1 MTVKRI
7 GGGKD
12 AQGKPAAKPVPAAKA
27 VLDMAKRVR
36 DKVFES
42 DNLALPTE
50 PKEVDQ
56 NLGHYI
62 ALLYGQPGIG
72 KTTCCASWPNAIF
85 FETEPGLKGKR
96 VFSLNDE
103 NGGVID
109 WTVFRAGVDLIC
121 QGGHQFETVII
132 DTADRA
138 YDMALDWVCR
148 ERGIEYPGEDANDF
162 GKSWRAVKVEFLE
175 QVNRLAQKVGVVFTS
190 HAKESEIKG
199 RSGEKF
205 SRIIPSMSNQA
216 RQVIEA
222 LVDFAFYAE
231 YFKDDSGDVV
241 RVFVCQGDET
251 IWAKTRETPGGEFP
265 RFMPLMKRGFYES
278 VNEAFMGKNRGLDIS
293 QLQVGKMTSKTAG
306 TMVAVEK
313 AKAAREKA
321 AAGKGEK

>member
-1 MTVKRI
+1 MKGENMTVKKI

-12 AQGKPAAKPVPAAKA
+12 AQGKPAAKPIPAVKP
-27 VLDMAKRVR
+27 KVR
-36 DKVFES
+36 GQVQVQDRKTYS
-42 DNLALPTE
+42 LPTQ
-50 PKEVDQ
+50 PKEVDM

-72 KTTCCASWPNAIF
+72 KTTCCSSWPNAIF

-96 VFSLNDE
+96 VFSFNDE
-103 NGGVID
+103 AGITD
-109 WTVFRAGVDLIC
+109 WSIFRAGVDLIVA
-121 QGGHQFETVII
+121 GGHQFETVII

-138 YDMALDWVCR
+138 YDMCMDWVCQ

-162 GKSWRAVKVEFLE
+162 GKSWRAVKIEFLE
-175 QVNRLAQKVGVVFTS
+175 QINRLAQKVGVVFTS
-190 HAKESEIKG
+190 HAKESEIKD
-199 RSGEKF
+199 RSGNKY

-216 RQVIEA
+216 RGVIEA

-231 YFKDDSGDVV
+231 YFKDRAGEDI

-251 IWAKTRETPGGEFP
+251 IWAKARETPGGDFP
-265 RFMPLMKRGFYES
+265 RFMPLLKTGFYKS
-278 VNEAFMGKNRGLDIS
+278 VNEAFLGNYAGLDIS

-306 TMVAVEK
+306 TMLNVSQ

-321 AAGKGEK
+321 GKGVKS